1 MSAKDYKI
9 CPALFN
15 VYIAKTSKKNPN
27 LMTDDRRKIT
37 EEEILTL
44 IDWYLDNKT
53 DEGVHGIRFEST
65 QRDGMIV
72 QITFIKM
79 EEKSK

>member
-1 MSAKDYKI
+1 MSAKNYKI

-15 VYIAKTSKKNPN
+15 AYIAKTSKKSPN

-53 DEGVHGIRFEST
+53 DEGFMVFGLSLVNV
-65 QRDGMIV
+65 MA
-72 QITFIKM
+72 
-79 EEKSK
+79 